1 MKRDSVA
8 TSRHALTGL
17 IFFIST
23 GFSTAQAL
31 ASEPIPQPALQN
43 HQQIIQTS
51 REFLDANI
59 DASRYARVE
68 IKMGHLDPRLRLTQ
82 CPNPLTASLAAG
94 SRFAGKTT
102 VHINCSGNTPWTV
115 FLSAH
120 ISLYAN
126 IIKTAQPLSRGHILQ
141 KSDLMVNEE
150 DLGRLKYGFF
160 TDPQNLIGKQL
171 TRRLKQNSIIRANY
185 IKSPTLVKRGELV
198 SIIAENSGY
207 SVRMTGTAMM
217 DGARGDRIRVK
228 NLSSKRIIEGIVKKS
243 GVVSIN

>member
-1 MKRDSVA
+1 MKHNSV
-8 TSRHALTGL
+8 TGSRHTFTSL
-17 IFFIST
+17 IFFLGAGLS
-23 GFSTAQAL
+23 GSLAL
-31 ASEPIPQPALQN
+31 ASEPAPQASLQN
-43 HQQIIQTS
+43 HQQIVQTS
-51 REFLDANI
+51 RQFLDANI
-59 DASRYARVE
+59 DTSRYARVE
-68 IKMGHLDPRLRLTQ
+68 IKMGRLDPRLRLTQ
-82 CPNPLTASLAAG
+82 CQKPLTASLAAG

-102 VHINCSGNTPWTV
+102 VHISCSGSAPWTV

-126 IIKTAQPLSRGHILQ
+126 VIKTAQPLRRGHILQ
-141 KSDLMVNEE
+141 KSDLIMSEE

-160 TDPQNLIGKQL
+160 TAPQHLTGKQL
-171 TRRLKQNSIIRANY
+171 TRRLAQNSIIKANY
-185 IKSPTLVKRGELV
+185 IKAPTLVKRGELV

-207 SVRMTGTAMM
+207 SVKMTGTAMM

>member
-1 MKRDSVA
+1 MKHDSVA
-8 TSRHALTGL
+8 TRRHTLTGL

-23 GFSTAQAL
+23 GFSTSLAF
-31 ASEPIPQPALQN
+31 ASEAAPQPALQN

-51 REFLDANI
+51 RQFLDANI
-59 DASRYARVE
+59 DTSRYARVE
-68 IKMGHLDPRLRLTQ
+68 IKMGRLDPRLRLTQ
-82 CPNPLTASLAAG
+82 CQNPLTASLAAG

-102 VHINCSGNTPWTV
+102 VHIGCSGNTPWTV

-126 IIKTAQPLSRGHILQ
+126 VIKTTQPLTRGHILQ
-141 KSDLMVNEE
+141 KSDLMTNEE
-150 DLGRLKYGFF
+150 DLGRLNYGFF
-160 TDPQNLIGKQL
+160 TDPQHLIGKQL
-171 TRRLKQNSIIRANY
+171 KRRLAQNSVIKANY
-185 IKSPTLVKRGELV
+185 IKAPTLVKRGELV

-207 SVRMTGTAMM
+207 SVKMTGTAMM